1 MVLFGDSNS
10 FKRRWLRQGAAWCKQ
25 FRLDK
30 SNPGLGSWLEAAQ
43 NGTRIGCKVCSAL
56 GRKNVWGRIGVSS
69 RFMLQCCAFERHENS
84 DSHTQAVQ
92 TYLQRLGL
100 AGPTKEAKDTQSP
113 SIEEFSQLIDRV
125 ITGKLVNVGRKTKQ
139 MLWCLMEAIKTLDQA
154 TLGKALGVSLEMNG
168 IPVC

>member
-69 RFMLQCCAFERHENS
+69 SFMLQCSAFERHENS

-92 TYLQRLGL
+92 TYLQRLGI
-100 AGPTKEAKDTQSP
+100 AGPTKEPNDTQCP
-113 SIEEFSQLIDRV
+113 SIEEFSKHTSLHQCIFMELEYFLQILN
-125 ITGKLVNVGRKTKQ
+125 IVGQ
-139 MLWCLMEAIKTLDQA
+139 HFELHIH
-154 TLGKALGVSLEMNG
+154 GKAN
-168 IPVC
+168 

>member
-1 MVLFGDSNS
+1 MPRISNARRAATVLAATVLQRGAGQKHDGDSNL
-10 FKRRWLRQGAAWCKQ
+10 FNQRWLHKSATWCKQ
-25 FRLDK
+25 FPLDK

-100 AGPTKEAKDTQSP
+100 AGPTKEPNDTQCP
-113 SIEEFSQLIDRV
+113 SIEEFS
-125 ITGKLVNVGRKTKQ
+125 KLTPSSMASSAPLVARQSRCYG
-139 MLWCLMEAIKTLDQA
+139 A
-154 TLGKALGVSLEMNG
+154 
-168 IPVC
+168 

>member
-1 MVLFGDSNS
+1 MRLLRPWQSMVLFGDSNK

-30 SNPGLGSWLEAAQ
+30 SNPGLGSWLQAAQ
-43 NGTRIGCKVCSAL
+43 NETGIGCKVCSAL

-100 AGPTKEAKDTQSP
+100 AGPTKEPNDTQCP
-113 SIEEFSQLIDRV
+113 SIGEFS
-125 ITGKLVNVGRKTKQ
+125 KLTRLCICASSWNLST
-139 MLWCLMEAIKTLDQA
+139 
-154 TLGKALGVSLEMNG
+154 SLKY
-168 IPVC
+168 